1 MPGTHATLSPSA
13 AKRWATCPPSARL
26 NEKFRE
32 KFGDQSSPYAEEGT
46 KAHAVAELKLRFE
59 TRELNQFSFDEQ
71 LKALGEI
78 PAEMSRATDDYVDT
92 VLAELYSAR
101 KIDPE
106 ARLYIEQRLDM
117 SDWIP
122 DCFGTSDVVIVF
134 DGGLIVID
142 FKYGKGVPVEAQGNY
157 QARIYALGAY
167 AAVRDLYDIKQVKEV
182 ICQPRLDSVTEEIL
196 SIDDLLEWADTVIRP
211 AAQLAWKGEGE
222 FESGEHCR
230 FCAVK
235 AICRKNV
242 LDSLSVLQN
251 MFDSPD
257 VIRDDRLEQILP
269 FLDTAEEW
277 IKNVRAYAFNQAIQ
291 GRRWMGYKLVRGKRP
306 SRVWRDEAEVVNTLA
321 RAGYTEEQYCTA
333 PKLKS
338 VAELEKTLKKNAF
351 EALVGRYV
359 FQGEGG
365 LTLVPESDKREEYVP
380 IETSFG
386 DMFDSKTD
394 ADDVTTNNT
403 DEV

>member
-1 MPGTHATLSPSA
+1 MPSQHAALSPSA

-26 NEKFRE
+26 NQKYNSL
-32 KFGDQSSPYAEEGT
+32 FGDKSSPYAEEGT
-46 KAHAVAELKLRFE
+46 LAHSLAELKLRLE
-59 TRELNQFSFDEQ
+59 NGEINQFNYNEQ
-71 LKALGEI
+71 VKALGEI
-78 PAEMSRATDDYVDT
+78 PTEMDRATDDYVDC
-92 VLAELYSAR
+92 VLTELYAAR
-101 KIDPE
+101 KIDP
-106 ARLYIEQRLDM
+106 AAQLYIEQRLDM

-122 DCFGTSDVVIVF
+122 DCFGTSDSVVVF
-134 DGGLIVID
+134 DGGLVVID
-142 FKYGKGVPVEAQGNY
+142 LKYGKGVPVEAEGNY

-167 AAVRDLYDIKQVKEV
+167 AAVRDLYDIKQVKEI

-196 SIDDLLEWADTVIRP
+196 TIDDLLAWAETVIRP

-222 FESGEHCR
+222 FVPGEHCR

-235 AICRKNV
+235 AICKENV
-242 LDSLSVLQN
+242 LRSLSVLQN

-257 VIRDDRLEQILP
+257 VLPDDRLEQILP
-269 FLDTAEEW
+269 YLDTAEEW
-277 IKNVRAYAFNQAIQ
+277 IKNVRAYAYNQAILGRIWKGFKLVK
-291 GRRWMGYKLVRGKRP
+291 GRRPG
-306 SRVWRDEAEVVNTLA
+306 RVWRDEEEVINTLA

-338 VAELEKTLKKNAF
+338 VAELEKVLKKNAF
-351 EALVGRYV
+351 DALVGKYV

-386 DMFDSKTD
+386 DMFDSDKAD
-394 ADDVTTNNT
+394 ADNVK
-403 DEV
+403 DEKD

>member
-1 MPGTHATLSPSA
+1 MPSLHAFLNPSA

-26 NEKFRE
+26 NQKYRDL
-32 KFGDQSSPYAEEGT
+32 FGDKSSPYAEEGT
-46 KAHAVAELKLRFE
+46 QAHAVAELKLRLANGE
-59 TRELNQFSFDEQ
+59 INQFNFDEQ

-78 PAEMSRATDDYVDT
+78 PTDMDRATDDYVDT
-92 VLAELYSAR
+92 VLTELYAAK
-101 KIDPE
+101 KIDP
-106 ARLYIEQRLDM
+106 AAQLYIEQRLDM

-122 DCFGTSDVVIVF
+122 DCFGTSDAVVVF
-134 DGGLIVID
+134 DGGLVVID
-142 FKYGKGVPVEAQGNY
+142 LKYGKGVAVEAAGNY

-167 AAVRDLYDIKQVKEV
+167 AAVRDLYEIKQVKEI
-182 ICQPRLDSVTEEIL
+182 ICQPRLDSVTEEVL

-211 AAQLAWKGEGE
+211 AAQLAWRGEGE
-222 FESGEHCR
+222 FVSGEHCR
-230 FCAVK
+230 FCSVK

-257 VIRDDRLEQILP
+257 VIPDDRLEQILP

-277 IKNVRAYAFNQAIQ
+277 IKNVRAYAYNQAIQ
-291 GRRWMGYKLVRGKRP
+291 GRRWIGYKLVKGRRP
-306 SRVWRDEAEVVNTLA
+306 GRVWRDEPEVINTLA
-321 RAGYTEEQYCTA
+321 RAGYTEEQYYTA

-338 VAELEKTLKKNAF
+338 VAELEKVLKKNAF
-351 EALVGRYV
+351 DALVGRYV

-380 IETSFG
+380 IETSFS
-386 DMFDSKTD
+386 DMFDSDNTD
-394 ADDVTTNNT
+394 ADNVN
-403 DEV
+403 DEKD